1 MINTN
6 DRLANFLR
14 DGDSRNRYRKAIS
27 ELEDLHIFDILR
39 EVQSVLPINIGRH
52 QDGKDLDVMNYH
64 RINGYMQALNDIE
77 YLADL
82 KESSSRVSPPD
93 FGAYDSLI
101 KEGYTTEE
109 IEKMLSND

>member
-6 DRLANFLR
+6 NRLAEFLSDVDAR
-14 DGDSRNRYRKAIS
+14 RTYRRAID
-27 ELEDLHIFDILR
+27 EIKNLHIFDILR
-39 EVQSVLPINIGRH
+39 EVQSTFPISLGSH
-52 QDGKDLDVMNYH
+52 QDGKEIDAMNYH
-64 RINGYMQALNDIE
+64 RLNGYMQALNDVE

-82 KESSSRVSPPD
+82 KESSSKVYPPD

-109 IEKMLSND
+109 INKMLSDE

>member
-6 DRLANFLR
+6 DRLTNFLS
-14 DGDSRNRYRKAIS
+14 DGDARKRYRQAIN

-39 EVQSVLPINIGRH
+39 EVHSVFPINLGNSQNGGQI
-52 QDGKDLDVMNYH
+52 DTMNYY
-64 RINGYMQALNDIE
+64 RTNGYMQALNDIQ
-77 YLADL
+77 YLADI
-82 KESSSRVSPPD
+82 KDSSNKVTPPD

-101 KEGYTTEE
+101 KEGYTSEE

>member
-6 DRLANFLR
+6 VRLTEFLS
-14 DGDSRNRYRKAIS
+14 DSDSRNRYRRAIR

-39 EVQSVLPINIGRH
+39 EVQSVFPISIGSH
-52 QDGKDLDVMNYH
+52 QDGKDIDIMNYH
-64 RINGYMQALNDIE
+64 RINGYMQALNDVQ

-82 KESSSRVSPPD
+82 KESSSKVTPPD